1 MRNSAKYNLLGSRSD
16 VTVVAR
22 PLIFETRS
30 QAKMVAILVRFSV
43 LQRGI
48 KIQGFDQIQ
57 KFLRRNTHQSMTI
70 FLGEKKLVL
79 VQTHFKHDLNFRG
92 HFVVSRENPLIF
104 SWWNMKFQSLNLSV
118 YPAALILTYNSI
130 YLHK

>member
-1 MRNSAKYNLLGSRSD
+1 MNGAKYRLLGSRSD

-30 QAKMVAILVRFSV
+30 RAKMAAILARFSV

-57 KFLRRNTHQSMTI
+57 NFFRRNSHQSMTI
-70 FLGEKKLVL
+70 FLGGKKILGL
-79 VQTHFKHDLNFRG
+79 G
-92 HFVVSRENPLIF
+92 
-104 SWWNMKFQSLNLSV
+104 
-118 YPAALILTYNSI
+118 AL
-130 YLHK
+130 

>member
-1 MRNSAKYNLLGSRSD
+1 MEPSSILQASDITATPNNTYVRHICDQTQSNLPNVTSEWCEIQIVGSRSD

-30 QAKMVAILVRFSV
+30 RAKMASILVRFSV

-57 KFLRRNTHQSMTI
+57 KCFRRNSHQSMTI
-70 FLGEKKLVL
+70 FLGGKK
-79 VQTHFKHDLNFRG
+79 
-92 HFVVSRENPLIF
+92 I
-104 SWWNMKFQSLNLSV
+104 
-118 YPAALILTYNSI
+118 
-130 YLHK
+130 

>member
-1 MRNSAKYNLLGSRSD
+1 MVRNSAKYRLLGSRSD

-30 QAKMVAILVRFSV
+30 RAKMAAILERFSV

-57 KFLRRNTHQSMTI
+57 KFFRRNTHQSMKI
-70 FLGEKKLVL
+70 FLGEKK
-79 VQTHFKHDLNFRG
+79 FRG
-92 HFVVSRENPLIF
+92 
-104 SWWNMKFQSLNLSV
+104 
-118 YPAALILTYNSI
+118 
-130 YLHK
+130 